1 MYIKKKKKKKK
12 KKKIAI
18 VSNLWFIYRTHF
30 MLSWYE
36 HEKFYNLGTWTNKHR
51 KVTKEEELQQKYGL
65 VMVNITLFLLVKIV
79 REIRWSY
86 PLGNS

>member
-1 MYIKKKKKKKK
+1 M
-12 KKKIAI
+12 
-18 VSNLWFIYRTHF
+18 IYLQNTFHAQLIWAR
-30 MLSWYE
+30 
-36 HEKFYNLGTWTNKHR
+36 KQFYNLGAWTNKHR

-65 VMVNITLFLLVKIV
+65 VTVNITLFLLVKIV